1 MDKRAKK
8 RIQGLRTKIDG
19 LRRRLAGA
27 QQQADDPGE
36 ERRVRDE
43 ISKCEAEIEKRKAR
57 G

>member
-8 RIQGLRTKIDG
+8 RIQGLRTKIG
-19 LRRRLAGA
+19 TLRKKLAGA

-36 ERRVRDE
+36 EQAVRDE
-43 ISKCEAEIEKRKAR
+43 IAKCEAEIERLKK